1 MITLLSAVAMAAA
14 APVATQPTTPDHAG
28 HNAPQTEQ
36 RGKGCCCCKDKA
48 GNTQANEQRWSAAR
62 TSSAMRLR
70 RSIRSTT
77 IRNQPGGW
85 RFAVRPDSSLFFG
98 FLPDRKPQDIWI

>member
-14 APVATQPTTPDHAG
+14 APVATQPITPDHAG

-48 GNTQANEQRWSAAR
+48 GDTQANEQKMECCENKQRDAAPAEH
-62 TSSAMRLR
+62 SQH
-70 RSIRSTT
+70 
-77 IRNQPGGW
+77 NH
-85 RFAVRPDSSLFFG
+85 
-98 FLPDRKPQDIWI
+98 

>member
-36 RGKGCCCCKDKA
+36 RGKGCCCCKGKSGD
-48 GNTQANEQRWSAAR
+48 TQATEKKMECCENKQRDATPAEHSQH
-62 TSSAMRLR
+62 
-70 RSIRSTT
+70 
-77 IRNQPGGW
+77 NH
-85 RFAVRPDSSLFFG
+85 
-98 FLPDRKPQDIWI
+98 